1 MCEWHSGMSVDEERK
16 CGGAIVSLWGHCELA
31 SRQEISTHF
40 KAKVNYIR
48 TAAAA
53 AEAAFWKEHQQTD
66 RQWRGKQC
74 IFALIFSI
82 QEWDAAP
89 GKHQI
94 SDIDFNA
101 YTVLEE
107 FYIFTLISHFTKKI
121 RAKKSARVEKSFL
134 TVSDR
139 CDHSKVKL
147 LEKEKKMKTLSL
159 ILSVE
164 SNWFVS
170 YRFSILIFGLKSQVL
185 FELSIKRID
194 KSLERFIYVWYVR
207 NETKTKQNSDECK
220 LDLINHSLAF
230 FFCFR
235 ALKKRSKIQA
245 LK

>member
-53 AEAAFWKEHQQTD
+53 AAKAAFWKEHQQTD

-101 YTVLEE
+101 YTV
-107 FYIFTLISHFTKKI
+107 
-121 RAKKSARVEKSFL
+121 
-134 TVSDR
+134 
-139 CDHSKVKL
+139 
-147 LEKEKKMKTLSL
+147 
-159 ILSVE
+159 
-164 SNWFVS
+164 
-170 YRFSILIFGLKSQVL
+170 
-185 FELSIKRID
+185 
-194 KSLERFIYVWYVR
+194 
-207 NETKTKQNSDECK
+207 
-220 LDLINHSLAF
+220 
-230 FFCFR
+230 
-235 ALKKRSKIQA
+235 
-245 LK
+245 